1 MKLLNRQLGVV
12 NFAPLRQH
20 FLDAAF
26 ATHVKMGGVA
36 AGPTLTFPLG
46 RNWTSDDTPGAL
58 APPALTASL
67 PLLEER
73 LKLAYKTTTEGKFSE
88 ALKLFQSIIHSV
100 CVLLVESRR
109 EVDEVRELLGIAREY
124 AAALRI
130 EMKRKE
136 LKEDPVR
143 NAELAA
149 YFTHS
154 QLQPIHLSL
163 SLRSAMSIFF
173 KLKNFNTAAGF
184 CRRLL
189 ELSPR

>member
-1 MKLLNRQLGVV
+1 M
-12 NFAPLRQH
+12 
-20 FLDAAF
+20 
-26 ATHVKMGGVA
+26 
-36 AGPTLTFPLG
+36 
-46 RNWTSDDTPGAL
+46 TS
-58 APPALTASL
+58 SL

-136 LKEDPVR
+136 LKEDLVR